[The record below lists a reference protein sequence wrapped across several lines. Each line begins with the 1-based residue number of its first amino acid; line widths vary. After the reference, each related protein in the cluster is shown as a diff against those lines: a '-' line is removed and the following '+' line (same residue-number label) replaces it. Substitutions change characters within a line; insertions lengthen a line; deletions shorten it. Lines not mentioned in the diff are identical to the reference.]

1 MEVAISIADS
11 IENAGVKATPLETKG
26 FIFILFI
33 FGNILGKNTFYQA

>member
-26 FIFILFI
+26 FILYYSFLAI
-33 FGNILGKNTFYQA
+33 F